1 MYRFVLL
8 SWSHPVVL
16 LLLLVLT
23 VLGLA
28 GAMGYDCKE
37 ETRHC
42 QVHSKHTVT
51 LLFSVNSGV
60 CASTSYDEFQLRH
73 ICSYMVF
80 TQERDKRG
88 HQAHTMSLT

>member
-37 ETRHC
+37 ETR
-42 QVHSKHTVT
+42 
-51 LLFSVNSGV
+51 SG
-60 CASTSYDEFQLRH
+60 
-73 ICSYMVF
+73 
-80 TQERDKRG
+80 TQ
-88 HQAHTMSLT
+88 